1 MYACVPFK
9 SCSLFGALRYFANIK
24 NSVILVHGPSGC
36 TFFSRYAMIRLNGYY
51 NSPYPVPIPKIYCT
65 DFSENDVIFGGR
77 KKLCNA
83 LTEIMDVHSP
93 EVVFVMNCCVS
104 EVIGE
109 DIDDVASE
117 YTNEYRIPVIPV
129 HSAGFKGDHKYGMK
143 MASEILFEQFMTEKI
158 STQKRR
164 INILG
169 DLDYFNHTSKELIAM
184 LNEVGVT
191 DIHLVPGNCTID
203 ELRQCTSAELNIITC
218 GNASRHLAELMKN
231 KYGIPYMG
239 NNADMFGIENT
250 YKMYCK
256 LFDFLGIDKVVLDNK
271 RREAMAALE
280 EHLHFFKGKSAAIV
294 SGTRR
299 AMGYAKVFQELGIEV
314 KFIFSECDNEYVQK
328 NEFMQY
334 SKNICVNEYPLDLL
348 ERIEEL
354 NPDFIMSTLSELI
367 APYQYIS
374 RTDDDFVGFS
384 GIIRMAEHLKAKY
397 IEGEKLFV
405 RILDG
410 KS

>member
-9 SCSLFGALRYFANIK
+9 SCSLFGALRYFSNI
-24 NSVILVHGPSGC
+24 NNAVILVHGPSGC

-51 NSPYPVPIPKIYCT
+51 NSPYPVPVPKIYCT

-77 KKLCNA
+77 EKLCKA

-93 EVVFVMNCCVS
+93 DVVFVMNCCVS

-117 YTNEYRIPVIPV
+117 YADGYHIPVIPV

-143 MASEILFEQFMTEKI
+143 MASEILFEKFMTKKLP
-158 STQKRR
+158 TQKGR

-169 DLDYFNHTSKELIAM
+169 DLDYFNHTSKELIAV

-191 DIHLVPGNCTID
+191 DIRLVPGNCTLD
-203 ELRQCTSAELNIITC
+203 EIRQCTSAELNIITC
-218 GNASRHLAELMKN
+218 GNASRHLAELLKN

-250 YKMYCK
+250 YHMYCK
-256 LFDFLGIDKVVLDNK
+256 LFDFLGIDKAILVQK
-271 RREAMAALE
+271 RKDATAAVEAYLP
-280 EHLHFFKGKSAAIV
+280 FFQGKSAAIV

-334 SKNICVNEYPLDLL
+334 SKNLCVNEYPLDLL
-348 ERIEEL
+348 ERIENL

-384 GIIRMAEHLKAKY
+384 GVVRMAEYLKGKY

>member
-1 MYACVPFK
+1 MYACLPFK

-36 TFFSRYAMIRLNGYY
+36 TFFNRYAMIRLNGYY

-77 KKLCNA
+77 EKLNNA
-83 LTEIMDVHSP
+83 LDEIMNIHSP

-109 DIDDVASE
+109 DIDSVSSE
-117 YTNEYRIPVIPV
+117 YSDKYKIPVIPV

-143 MASEILFEQFMTEKI
+143 MASEVLFERFMTE
-158 STQKRR
+158 SLPVQKRR

-169 DLDYFNHTSKELIAM
+169 DLDYFNHTSNELITI
-184 LNEVGVT
+184 LNDMGVN
-191 DIHLVPGNCTID
+191 DIRLIPGNCSID
-203 ELRQCTSAELNIITC
+203 ELKQSSSAELNIITC
-218 GNASRHLAELMKN
+218 GNASRHLAELLK
-231 KYGIPYMG
+231 KQHGTPYVG
-239 NNADMFGIENT
+239 NNADMFGVENT
-250 YKMYCK
+250 YQMYCR
-256 LFDFLGIDKVVLDNK
+256 LFDFLGIDRTIVDVMREEAIEKINK
-271 RREAMAALE
+271 YLP
-280 EHLHFFKGKSAAIV
+280 FFEGKSAAIV
-294 SGTRR
+294 TGTRR
-299 AMGYAKVFQELGIEV
+299 AMGYAKVLQELGVDV
-314 KFIFSECDNEYVQK
+314 KFVFSECDNEYVQK
-328 NEFMQY
+328 KDFMKY
-334 SKNICVNEYPLDLL
+334 SKNICVNEYPFDLL
-348 ERIEEL
+348 EQIEKI

-367 APYQYIS
+367 APYKYIS

-384 GIIRMAEHLKAKY
+384 GVSRMAEYLMEKF

-405 RILDG
+405 RVLDG